1 MASEAGVLDIP
12 PDQVEYKGR
21 LQPGRIFFVDTV
33 EGRIVQDEE
42 VKQGFARR
50 QPYAKWLDENL
61 IGLEVLPNPPSYPPI
76 NGYEPF
82 DLLKQQQAF
91 GYTLEE
97 LKMIL
102 APMAANG
109 QH

>member
-1 MASEAGVLDIP
+1 MTSVPVHVVAS
-12 PDQVEYKGR
+12 
-21 LQPGRIFFVDTV
+21 
-33 EGRIVQDEE
+33 
-42 VKQGFARR
+42 
-50 QPYAKWLDENL
+50 YA
-61 IGLEVLPNPPSYPPI
+61 LPEPPSYPAI

-91 GYTLEE
+91 GYTIEE

-109 QH
+109 QEPVGSMGTDTPLAVLSGLVLHQPSGNYTTEADDVLHGRKALSIGTVT